1 MAKRDQVEA
10 GSSIPK
16 RLSYRSFRRRA
27 IYSFLLIFL
36 VLFIGT
42 LAFHY
47 IEGYSYINSF
57 YFVSMLATAQGPANT
72 PATTL
77 GKIVASALA
86 FISVGAVI
94 VALGF
99 LFGPFIGK
107 VLRMEERGMKEE
119 ERKVSSDIKKLISE
133 L

>member
-1 MAKRDQVEA
+1 MAKRDQVES
-10 GSSIPK
+10 GGNLPK

-72 PATTL
+72 PATNL

-99 LFGPFIGK
+99 LFGPFFGK
-107 VLRMEERGMKEE
+107 VLRMEERKVKDEE
-119 ERKVSSDIKKLISE
+119 HKVGSDVKKLISE